1 MGAKDNKMISV
12 IVFVFSYICIFRM
25 FLITAKNT
33 AIYKQT
39 KKEFNGH
46 YPAGYICFLVLGIM
60 LMVMNNAKR
69 ETENMIFIH
78 NLSFI
83 IVFVC
88 LVLINKYAW
97 KYFYKKLYEKNK

>member
-1 MGAKDNKMISV
+1 MIS
-12 IVFVFSYICIFRM
+12 ITIFIFSYICIFKM
-25 FLITAKNT
+25 FLITAKNN
-33 AIYKQT
+33 AIFKQT

-97 KYFYKKLYEKNK
+97 KYFYKK